1 MKFLTYLIKI
11 SRWFRIMVFIVLA
24 WNMGVSELHARE
36 WVNHDGQKLIADL
49 LEVVDAKT
57 IKLRSA
63 VNGRIYNYP
72 IEKLC
77 ADDQKFV
84 RDYIQAKSQKA
95 ATLLTE
101 KSGPKPSKRRAKWT
115 EDYEEAQNEAK
126 EHDLPILLLFTGSD
140 WCGYCI
146 RLEDAVF
153 SERDFEKFAD
163 QNIVL
168 MKADFPRAKQKS
180 AIKKQNAELKKEF
193 KASGYPSVFILSPKG
208 KTLGR
213 IHGYGGWSVDEYI
226 DKIEKIIR

>member
-1 MKFLTYLIKI
+1 MTLRLKTMTL
-11 SRWFRIMVFIVLA
+11 VVLA
-24 WNMGVSELHARE
+24 LNSGMPVLHARE
-36 WVNHDGQKLIADL
+36 WINHDGQKLIADL

-63 VNGRIYNYP
+63 ANGRIYNYP
-72 IEKLC
+72 IEKLS
-77 ADDQKFV
+77 ANDQKFV
-84 RDYIQAKSQKA
+84 QNYIQAKSQQA
-95 ATLLTE
+95 ATLLIE

-146 RLEDAVF
+146 QLEAGVF
-153 SERDFEKFAD
+153 SKRDFEKFAD
-163 QNIVL
+163 RNIVL

-213 IHGYGGWSVDEYI
+213 IHGYGGSMVDEYI